1 MKKTMEYV
9 DGENGALKLYLDSI
23 NKIPILTAQEERDY
37 AKKAAKGDEKA
48 KEILINSNLRFV
60 VSTAKKYSNCG
71 LPFMDLIQEGNIGLM
86 KAVEKYDVKTNYRVI
101 SYGVWWI
108 KQTILKAISDKSRE
122 IRLPISVGAD
132 SSFIEK
138 SYYELTDKLGRS
150 PNKEELSEKTSIP
163 IENIDIISRASE
175 RSISLDKPL
184 NEESDSL
191 VSLTPDS
198 KYEDPSRDM
207 LNNCFMETV
216 FNSLSEREERIIRD
230 YLGLND
236 GYPMTLQ
243 KIGEDLGLTRER
255 IRQIRNKAIEKIK
268 LRNNKEDLLEY
279 LVDSR

>member
-23 NKIPILTAQEERDY
+23 NKIPVLTAQEEENY

-60 VSTAKKYSNCG
+60 VSTAKKYANCG

-86 KAVEKYDVKTNYRVI
+86 KAVEKYDVKTNNRVI

-122 IRLPISVGAD
+122 MRLPINVGAE
-132 SSFIEK
+132 SIFIEK
-138 SYYELTDKLGRS
+138 SYYELTDKLGRF
-150 PNKEELSEKTSIP
+150 PNKEELSEKTCIP
-163 IENIDIISRASE
+163 IENIDIILRASE
-175 RSISLDKPL
+175 KSISLDKPL
-184 NEESDSL
+184 NEENDPL
-191 VSLTPDS
+191 VSFTRDS
-198 KYEDPSRDM
+198 KYEDPLRIM

-216 FNSLSEREERIIRD
+216 FNSLSEREEKIIRD
-230 YLGLND
+230 YLGLDD
-236 GYPMTLQ
+236 GYPRTLK
-243 KIGEDLGLTRER
+243 KIGEGLGVTRER
-255 IRQIRNKAIEKIK
+255 VRQIKNKAIEKIK
-268 LRNNKEDLLEY
+268 IRNNKEDLLEY